1 MKVKTRMLFL
11 ITGVLC
17 GCLILVSVGPLFG
30 YDNYWLMFGLCV
42 VLVSIAFVLYIPARI
57 ELNRQYLKER
67 LDRLPPE
74 KLEQLKEKNP
84 EFLKELE
91 EMLREREQKEKN
103 KPLEPQ

>member
-1 MKVKTRMLFL
+1 MKVKTRTLFL

-17 GCLILVSVGPLFG
+17 GCLILVSIGPLFG

-57 ELNRQYLKER
+57 ELNKQYLKEK

-74 KLEQLKEKNP
+74 KLKEKNP

-91 EMLREREQKEKN
+91 EMLQEREQKGKN
-103 KPLEPQ
+103 EPLEPQQ